1 MQTGKRGRSAAR
13 RTAGALA
20 HGCRACHRTSPRAIL
35 GEEMEFLLI
44 AIGAAVLFA
53 AWNTDV
59 KIDKISGKIDDLTKV
74 AKAIQAEVETIRKI
88 VR

>member
-1 MQTGKRGRSAAR
+1 MD
-13 RTAGALA
+13 
-20 HGCRACHRTSPRAIL
+20 
-35 GEEMEFLLI
+35 FLLI
-44 AIGAAVLFA
+44 GVGAVLLFV

-59 KIDKISGKIDDLTKV
+59 KIDKINGKIDDLTKV

>member
-1 MQTGKRGRSAAR
+1 
-13 RTAGALA
+13 
-20 HGCRACHRTSPRAIL
+20 
-35 GEEMEFLLI
+35 MEFLLI

-59 KIDKISGKIDDLTKV
+59 KIDKMSGKIDDLTKV

>member
-1 MQTGKRGRSAAR
+1 MD
-13 RTAGALA
+13 
-20 HGCRACHRTSPRAIL
+20 
-35 GEEMEFLLI
+35 FLLM

-59 KIDKISGKIDDLTKV
+59 KIDKINGKIDDLTKI

>member
-1 MQTGKRGRSAAR
+1 M
-13 RTAGALA
+13 RTDAG
-20 HGCRACHRTSPRAIL
+20 RAIVPYRVRYP

-53 AWNTDV
+53 AWNIDV